1 MLIEET
7 GISELIN
14 RYKEEIK
21 RLQDI
26 NNKLVE
32 ENKKLYAECL
42 PRKTY
47 DDMAT
52 AIFLQR
58 EFEEFDKLKNQINTD

>member
-7 GISELIN
+7 GIFELIN
-14 RYKEEIK
+14 KYKEEIK

-47 DDMAT
+47 NDIET

-58 EFEEFDKLKNQINTD
+58 EYEEFDKLKNQINTD